1 MKRYILTLLLVIMS
15 CNAQS
20 QQQPIL
26 RTLSFQDIFNTG
38 YSYKHGDYVKD
49 TQNQL
54 DPYVGTWKYEGNGM
68 VLILKLQKASMFYN
82 DISKTYRDKLLAT
95 YKFVKDGVILV
106 DNLNAPIISTYQN
119 IGNENGKKYGTFS
132 LSQNMQNLDGSIT
145 DIPLNIL
152 ASSYIYPVNPN
163 SNGSFN
169 QIKIEYNGIN
179 AIRGNPKSFYV
190 GKPTFILPNR
200 VVLIRQ

>member
-1 MKRYILTLLLVIMS
+1 MKKYILILLLVAVS
-15 CNAQS
+15 CTAQS
-20 QQQPIL
+20 QQPIL
-26 RTLSFQDIFNTG
+26 RTLSFQESFNED
-38 YSYKHGDYVKD
+38 YFLKHGDYIKD

-54 DPYVGTWKYEGNGM
+54 NPYIGTWKYEGNGM
-68 VLILKLQKASMFYN
+68 TLILKLQKVLMFYN
-82 DISKTYRDKLLAT
+82 DSGKFYYDAILST
-95 YKFVKDGVILV
+95 YKFVKDGVVLA
-106 DNLNAPIISTYQN
+106 DNLNAPVITTFHNISDDV
-119 IGNENGKKYGTFS
+119 GKKYGTFS
-132 LSQNMQNLDGSIT
+132 LSENMQNLDGSLT

-152 ASSYIYPVNPN
+152 ASSYIYPINP
-163 SNGSFN
+163 SSTGSFN

>member
-1 MKRYILTLLLVIMS
+1 MKKYILTLALLVIMS

-20 QQQPIL
+20 QQQSIL

-54 DPYVGTWKYEGNGM
+54 DPYVGTWKYEGNNM
-68 VLILKLQKASMFYN
+68 TLILKLQKIPMFYE
-82 DISKTYRDKLLAT
+82 DISKTYRDELLAT

-106 DNLNAPIISTYQN
+106 DNLNAPLINTYHN
-119 IGNENGKKYGTFS
+119 VNEESGKKYGTFS

-152 ASSYIYPVNPN
+152 ASSYIYPINI
-163 SNGSFN
+163 SNGTFN

-179 AIRGNPKSFYV
+179 AVRGNPKSFYV